1 MNDMTS
7 ESTHTHHHRDRDDA
21 APWVFGGVLIV
32 LGVFMLLRNVTGWS
46 FGNWWAL
53 FILIPAIGALAK
65 AWQLYQTY
73 GTVNEQVRGSLIG
86 GIVLTFVFAM
96 FFFGFNWALFWP
108 VILIVIGI
116 GALAGAFARH

>member
-1 MNDMTS
+1 MNNTTS
-7 ESTHTHHHRDRDDA
+7 EPTRHHNDHGDA
-21 APWVFGGVLIV
+21 APWVFGGVLIA

-65 AWQLYQTY
+65 AWQLYQVN
-73 GTVNEQVRGSLIG
+73 GTINEHVRGNLIG
-86 GIVLTFVFAM
+86 GTVLLFVFAM

-108 VILIVIGI
+108 IILIVIGI
-116 GALAGAFARH
+116 GALAGVFARK

>member
-7 ESTHTHHHRDRDDA
+7 EPTRQHHDRGDA

-32 LGVFMLLRNVTGWS
+32 LGVFMLLRNVTGWN

-53 FILIPAIGALAK
+53 FILIPAIGSLAK
-65 AWQLYQTY
+65 AWQLYGVY
-73 GTVNEQVRGSLIG
+73 GVINEHVRGPLIG
-86 GIVLTFVFAM
+86 GVVLLFVFAM

-108 VILIVIGI
+108 IILIVIGI
-116 GALAGAFARH
+116 GALTGAFARN